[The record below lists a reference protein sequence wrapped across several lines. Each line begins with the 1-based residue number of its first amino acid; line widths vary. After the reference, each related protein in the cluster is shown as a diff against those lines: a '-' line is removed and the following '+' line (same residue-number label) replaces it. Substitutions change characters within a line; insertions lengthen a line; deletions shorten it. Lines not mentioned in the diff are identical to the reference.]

1 MTATFPPGTSPGFV
15 ITIARSVPAHL
26 VLLTALLL
34 AAPAAVPAAGGEEA
48 GNSCFSCHNRLG
60 GKLGSPAKEFHTSV
74 HREAGLT
81 CVSCHGGD
89 ASLPDEASMSPKR
102 GFRGKPPARRIPEFC
117 ARCHSSIAMM
127 RQYNLRTD
135 QFAEYRTSVHG
146 KLLYERN
153 DPNVAVC
160 TSCHGKHDIRRK
172 TDPQSLVFHTNVPAT
187 CGRCHADPALMK
199 PYGISTSQ
207 LADFGKGV
215 HGQILYGKLAGK
227 NPSIAPNCATCH
239 GIHGAT
245 PPGVREVS
253 NVCGNCH
260 GAVVGYFRESAHFTA
275 IREGGGPKCVTCHGN
290 HTNRKPTLKV
300 FSGTG
305 PGECGSC
312 HAEKS
317 PALEFA
323 KNVRGLLAGLESNLD
338 EIRKD
343 LSEAEKSGRNV
354 EKLTAAA
361 DSTRYKLIEA
371 GPMIHAF
378 SIERILPL
386 VQEADGYLRQ
396 ARQEIRNIQE
406 EQRQRRTV
414 TAYAVTMLLLI
425 AALLAVKIALLPKAP
440 PPGDGKEGKMD

>member
-1 MTATFPPGTSPGFV
+1 MTLPHGTTAPPFIKGP
-15 ITIARSVPAHL
+15 VPLAFLAVLFSAVL
-26 VLLTALLL
+26 VLLGAG
-34 AAPAAVPAAGGEEA
+34 PAPAAGGEEA
-48 GNSCFSCHNRLG
+48 GNSCYSCHNRLG
-60 GKLGSPAKEFHTSV
+60 GRLGLPAKEFHGSV

-89 ASLPDEASMSPKR
+89 AGLPDEASMSPRR
-102 GFRGKPPARRIPEFC
+102 GFRGKPSARRIPEFC
-117 ARCHSSIAMM
+117 ARCHSNIAMM

-172 TDPQSLVFHTNVPAT
+172 TDPQSLVFHTSVPAT

-207 LADFGKGV
+207 LEDFGNGV

-227 NPSIAPNCATCH
+227 NPGIAPNCATCH

-275 IREGGGPKCVTCHGN
+275 IRDGGGPKCVTCHGN

-300 FSGTG
+300 FSGKG

-312 HAEKS
+312 HEEKS
-317 PALEFA
+317 RALEFA
-323 KNVRGLLAGLESNLD
+323 KNVRDLLAGLESNLD
-338 EIRKD
+338 EIRND
-343 LSEAEKSGRNV
+343 LSEAGKSGRNV
-354 EKLTAAA
+354 LKLKSAA
-361 DSTRYKLIEA
+361 DSTRFKLIEA

-386 VQEADGYLRQ
+386 ANEANGYIRQ

-406 EQRQRRTV
+406 EQRQRRAV
-414 TAYAVTMLLLI
+414 TAFAVTMLLLI
-425 AALLAVKIALLPKAP
+425 AALLAVKVSLLPKAP
-440 PPGDGKEGKMD
+440 PPGEGNEEDKN